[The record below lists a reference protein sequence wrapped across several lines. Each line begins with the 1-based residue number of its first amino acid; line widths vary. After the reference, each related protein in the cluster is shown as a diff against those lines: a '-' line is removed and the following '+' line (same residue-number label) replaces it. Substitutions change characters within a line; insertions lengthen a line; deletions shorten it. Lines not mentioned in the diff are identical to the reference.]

1 MQIKFLKKPIG
12 LDPAKPYF
20 DVVSVDKRI
29 QSTDAI
35 FVDIIHTNSGELW
48 QGAVSFP
55 DALGHVD
62 FYPNGG
68 SHQIGCTDVC
78 IGESCINIDFID
90 FFRGSI

>member
-48 QGAVSFP
+48 QGAVSFT
-55 DALGHVD
+55 DTLGQVD

-68 SHQIGCTDVC
+68 SHQKGCTDVC
-78 IGESCINIDFID
+78 IGDSCINIDFID

>member
-1 MQIKFLKKPIG
+1 MQFKFLKKPIG

-29 QSTDAI
+29 QSKDAI

-62 FYPNGG
+62 FYPNGYDN
-68 SHQIGCTDVC
+68 SD
-78 IGESCINIDFID
+78 
-90 FFRGSI
+90 